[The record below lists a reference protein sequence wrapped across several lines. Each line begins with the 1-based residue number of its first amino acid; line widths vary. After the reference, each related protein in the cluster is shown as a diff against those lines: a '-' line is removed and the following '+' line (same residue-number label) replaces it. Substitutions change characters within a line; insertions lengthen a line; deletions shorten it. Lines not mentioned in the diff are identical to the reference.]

1 MKLKTTIIGLMLV
14 GQISCS
20 NKSDQTA
27 IEKENELL
35 KKEIELLKKESELK
49 DKEST
54 PTTSVPSKNEESKT
68 DDNWKTFNH
77 KFGYTIQLP
86 NYFSIGPLTASS
98 IQYYTTD
105 LDENIMIGV
114 ESLGEGSQ
122 TSIIKDYQTYLK
134 TTDGITYKVLK
145 ENWFV
150 ISGQNGNDIFY
161 YKMIV
166 KNNQTHFLM
175 ITYPKAQKDLF
186 DNILPRISKSFE

>member
-1 MKLKTTIIGLMLV
+1 MKLKTTIIGLILI

-20 NKSDQTA
+20 NKPDQTA

-49 DKEST
+49 DKKSNST
-54 PTTSVPSKNEESKT
+54 TDKNEKSNT
-68 DDNWKTFNH
+68 VDSWKTFNH

-86 NYFSIGPLTASS
+86 NYFSMGPLTASN

-122 TSIIKDYQTYLK
+122 TSIIKDYQTYLR
-134 TTDGITYKVLK
+134 TTEGITYKILK

-166 KNNQTHFLM
+166 KKNQTHFLM
-175 ITYPKAQKDLF
+175 ITYPKVQKDLF